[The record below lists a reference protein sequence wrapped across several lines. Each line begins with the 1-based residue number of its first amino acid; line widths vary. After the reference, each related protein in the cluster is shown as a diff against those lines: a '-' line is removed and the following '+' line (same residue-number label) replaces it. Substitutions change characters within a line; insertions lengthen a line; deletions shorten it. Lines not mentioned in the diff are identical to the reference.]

1 MTKVCIRFYQSIFI
15 SRSLCQGKRVFWHSS
30 AHILG
35 EAAERRF
42 GCHLCIGPPTDEG
55 FYYEMGM
62 GMTDRNILESD
73 IRPLEDLS
81 KVVIKEKQKFE
92 RLVLPKETLLEMFRV
107 KSVAF
112 QGSLGLT
119 RMFQYNKYKVHL
131 IQNKIPDGTSTTVY
145 RCGPMVD
152 LCVGPHVPHTGRI
165 KAMTILKANILP
177 HFISSFITHILIS

>member
-1 MTKVCIRFYQSIFI
+1 MTKVCIIFYQSIFI

-81 KVVIKEKQKFE
+81 KIVIKEKQKFE
-92 RLVLPKETLLEMFRV
+92 RLVLSKETLLEMFRV
-107 KSVAF
+107 RSVAF
-112 QGSLGLT
+112 QGSCSDLECFSIINTKYILFKIK
-119 RMFQYNKYKVHL
+119 FQTAPPL
-131 IQNKIPDGTSTTVY
+131 LCIDA
-145 RCGPMVD
+145 D
-152 LCVGPHVPHTGRI
+152 LW
-165 KAMTILKANILP
+165 
-177 HFISSFITHILIS
+177 LISV